1 MTPTSS
7 LLDLA
12 PVVPVVVLD
21 DPERAVPLARALVDG
36 GLPLIEVTLRTP
48 TALEAVRRIT
58 DEVPDAVVGVGTVRT
73 PLHVKE
79 SAAAGAR
86 FLVSPGATPSLLD
99 AMDDSGLPYLPGVA
113 TIAEMLAV
121 AERGVRE
128 MKFFPAEAAG
138 GRPFLSAVAG
148 PLPDLRFCPTGGI
161 TPSTA
166 PEWLALGNVGC
177 VGGSWL
183 TPSDA
188 VAAGDWDRIRALAA
202 DAAALRDPASGAPAP
217 AHEVWSG
224 RRGRRL
230 LL

>member
-21 DPERAVPLARALVDG
+21 DPGRAAPLARALVDG
-36 GLPLIEVTLRTP
+36 GLPVIEVTLRTP
-48 TALEAVRRIT
+48 TALEAVRRIA

-86 FLVSPGATPSLLD
+86 FLVSPGATPTLLD

-113 TIAEMLAV
+113 TIGEMLAV
-121 AERGVRE
+121 AERGPRE

-161 TPSTA
+161 TPDSA
-166 PEWLALGNVGC
+166 PDWLALPNVGC

-188 VAAGDWDRIRALAA
+188 VAAGDWDRVRSLAA
-202 DAAALRDPASGAPAP
+202 DAAALRRPAGVLTGP
-217 AHEVWSG
+217 
-224 RRGRRL
+224 
-230 LL
+230 